1 MFERRKYQLPQK
13 KFRHIAKTK
22 ISNLTEQKKKFEREL
37 RKAKGK
43 VSTHNSK
50 IVEFIYINFIQV
62 ANIQKEDANAVENV
76 KKVRMGNLT
85 IDKLQAE
92 ISRIENEIKN
102 KEKHTQ

>member
-1 MFERRKYQLPQK
+1 MDF
-13 KFRHIAKTK
+13 KFI
-22 ISNLTEQKKKFEREL
+22 F
-37 RKAKGK
+37 
-43 VSTHNSK
+43 
-50 IVEFIYINFIQV
+50 INFIQV

-92 ISRIENEIKN
+92 IARIENEIKN